1 LSVRVRHNGEQD
13 VFLLCNLQF
22 LLCNLQCNWAGIVTT
37 DSPPTRSRFGRLA
50 GLLRFRLAWL
60 LAAVTVIAIVLAVIF
75 HREPIGRD
83 NLSRLAR
90 LNEIERDVF
99 RLVWS
104 DDRTRAAFVG
114 WETPVDIRETITLW
128 PVRTVGEGKKIIEFA
143 FSPDPDLVAWTE
155 NQRPV
160 VIQRAG
166 AKALVTLDTGTDQCD
181 LDFSPDGTLL
191 ATGGYERGAMVWNV
205 ADGTLRHQLDM
216 GTVQG
221 GLTVR
226 FSPDGKVLAVGNRNS
241 SARLFDAKTGQVLH
255 QLQRNSSHELAFHP
269 TGKKLAIAY
278 VDGTVVVWDVST
290 GQALSEA
297 KPGAEE
303 IYALDWSPDG
313 KLLVS
318 SGLNSDI
325 CLWDEHLDLLH
336 RLPAPKW
343 VISAKFS
350 PDGTRLITGG
360 GGSTPGSR
368 RSITV
373 WGVPHALLP

>member
-1 LSVRVRHNGEQD
+1 MQL
-13 VFLLCNLQF
+13 
-22 LLCNLQCNWAGIVTT
+22 AGIVTN
-37 DSPPTRSRFGRLA
+37 SNPPRARSWFRRLA

-60 LAAVTVIAIVLAVIF
+60 LAAITVIAIGLAITF
-75 HREPIGRD
+75 HREPIGPS
-83 NLSRLAR
+83 NVSRLAK
-90 LNEIERDVF
+90 LNEIERDVY

-155 NQRPV
+155 NQKPV
-160 VIQRAG
+160 VIQRA
-166 AKALVTLDTGTDQCD
+166 KANARVTLDTGTDQCD
-181 LDFSPDGTLL
+181 LDFSPDGKLL
-191 ATGGYERGAMVWNV
+191 ATGGYERGALVWNV
-205 ADGTLRHQLDM
+205 ADGTLHHQLDM
-216 GTVQG
+216 GGVQG

-226 FSPDGKVLAVGNRNS
+226 FSPDGTLLAVGNRNS
-241 SARLFDAKTGQVLH
+241 HTRLFDVNTGQVLH
-255 QLQRNSSHELAFHP
+255 QPQRNSSHELAFHP
-269 TGKKLAIAY
+269 TGNMLAIAY
-278 VDGTVVVWDVST
+278 VDGTIVVWDVAT
-290 GQALSEA
+290 GQALCEA

-303 IYALDWSPDG
+303 IYTLDWSPDG

-325 CLWDEHLDLLH
+325 CMWDEHLQLLH
-336 RLPAPKW
+336 RLPAPEW

>member
-1 LSVRVRHNGEQD
+1 M
-13 VFLLCNLQF
+13 
-22 LLCNLQCNWAGIVTT
+22 TT
-37 DSPPTRSRFGRLA
+37 NPPPTRSWFRRLT

-60 LAAVTVIAIVLAVIF
+60 LAAVTVIAIVLAVTF

-83 NLSRLAR
+83 NLARLVK

-114 WETPVDIRETITLW
+114 WEQPVDIRETVTLW
-128 PVRTVGEGKKIIEFA
+128 PIRTVGEGKKIIEFA

-155 NQRPV
+155 NQKPV
-160 VIQRAG
+160 VIQRA
-166 AKALVTLDTGTDQCD
+166 KANTVVTLDTGTDQCD

-191 ATGGYERGAMVWNV
+191 ATGGYERGAIVWNV

-216 GTVQG
+216 GSVQG

-226 FSPDGKVLAVGNRNS
+226 FSPDGMVLAVGNRNS
-241 SARLFDAKTGQVLH
+241 HTRLFDAKTGEVLN
-255 QLQRNSSHELAFHP
+255 QLHRNSSHELTFHP

-278 VDGTVVVWDVST
+278 VDGTIVDWDVAT
-290 GQALSEA
+290 GQALCEA
-297 KPGAEE
+297 KPGATE
-303 IYALDWSPDG
+303 IYSLDWSPDG

-318 SGLNSDI
+318 SGLGGDI
-325 CLWDEHLDLLH
+325 CLWDEHLQLLH
-336 RLPAPKW
+336 RLPAPEW

-373 WGVPHALLP
+373 WGVRHALLP